1 MAGRLQVNYDKALKD
16 FAYAEENRRA
26 AKKRQ
31 EQLTKSLTDAT
42 KRLTLAEKNLK
53 AANDDMA
60 RKYDIYLADKTNATK
75 ESNWKRAKE
84 KADALN
90 REKISAATNVS
101 ILKSESAAVGTII
114 TKLTDITAQTS
125 TVLLEKEK
133 NSDAKNAGT
142 VNPSGGTGRLTNYKY
157 NAPAAK
163 SAYFSGNSI
172 QTRLTT
178 HKKHLPSNIN
188 DALKET
194 FKGNNANR
202 GVIQMNNQT
211 SKWLQTRL
219 KDYGDLDIG
228 SYGFRFHYNP
238 TSVVLQYGAMDRNS
252 PEYMREDMSV
262 FNPVTPINVGGI
274 SFELYLN
281 RIEDL
286 SFLTK
291 EGKILFDNK
300 VDISTPPETRS
311 LLFSATRT
319 LTEVTSDTVYPEK
332 VTPEELAKIYTK
344 GTMYDLEYF
353 FRAIHGGMNDIN
365 STFRGQK
372 TADIGW
378 IARVPVEVHLGDGL
392 RYLVSINNINVN
404 HILFNERMVPILS
417 VVSVQG
423 SRFFDAITPK
433 GKKK

>member
-1 MAGRLQVNYDKALKD
+1 MAGRIQINYDKALTD
-16 FAYAEENRRA
+16 FAYAESQRRA
-26 AKKRQ
+26 FKKRSETLQ
-31 EQLTKSLTDAT
+31 KSLTDAT

-53 AANDDMA
+53 LANDDMA
-60 RKYDIYLADKTNATK
+60 RKFDIYLADQSNATK
-75 ESNWKRAKE
+75 QSNWKRAEE
-84 KADALN
+84 KAKSLTN
-90 REKISAATNVS
+90 EKNQAARNVS
-101 ILKSESAAVGTII
+101 ILKSESSAVGTVI

-125 TVLLEKEK
+125 TVLLNKKERASAAGVV
-133 NSDAKNAGT
+133 NPTSNAG
-142 VNPSGGTGRLTNYKY
+142 RLQDYIY

-163 SAYFSGNSI
+163 SAYFTSNGI

-178 HKKHLPSNIN
+178 HGKHLPSSIT

-194 FKGNNANR
+194 FTGKDANR
-202 GVIQMNNQT
+202 GVIQMYNQT
-211 SKWLQTRL
+211 ARFLKSKLNSKGT
-219 KDYGDLDIG
+219 LDTN

-252 PEYMREDMSV
+252 PELMREDMTN
-262 FNPVTPINVGGI
+262 FNPVTPLNVGGI

-286 SFLTK
+286 SFLQKDGSITIK
-291 EGKILFDNK
+291 NSQTGSLRSALPSGDLY
-300 VDISTPPETRS
+300 PETV
-311 LLFSATRT
+311 SAG
-319 LTEVTSDTVYPEK
+319 
-332 VTPEELAKIYTK
+332 ELAKIYKK

-353 FRAIHGGMNDIN
+353 FRSIHGGMNDVD
-365 STFRGQK
+365 SDFRGRK

-404 HILFNERMVPILS
+404 HILFNERMVPTLS

-423 SRFFDAITPK
+423 SRFFDAIAPK
-433 GKKK
+433 GKKS